1 MGGEIQPTQDEIEWM
16 LMKNIDE
23 KLKKF
28 IKVQHFNFYAFFE
41 FFDFS
46 EVFDVQ
52 SDRM

>member
-1 MGGEIQPTQDEIEWM
+1 MGGEIQPTQDEIEW
-16 LMKNIDE
+16 NIE
-23 KLKKF
+23 KLQKF
-28 IKVQHFNFYAFFE
+28 IKVQNFNFYVFFE